1 MLLYNPVSNIMDN
14 VINFFS
20 RKQEF
25 RSLSNFWEGDVQV
38 AIRLYESGEH
48 CFHGEKYYRLAD
60 LSTDL
65 LRKALLLDYSRVFMK
80 PSYRSAAEAKTLGSA
95 KGLRLTSEELTQW
108 SRISVEVQKE
118 ICRWKL
124 ENYKE
129 VREDLVKSG
138 TKILIHPALRCS
150 HIELRVWEGK
160 ALLKNGEL
168 VVLGQNLLGKI
179 WMDLRSLSTKTLSSA
194 ALSSTTSTTIGSR
207 KTSPETSF

>member
-1 MLLYNPVSNIMDN
+1 MDN

-38 AIRLYESGEH
+38 QGRLYESGEH

-65 LRKALLLDYSRVFMK
+65 LRKALLLDYSQVFMK
-80 PSYRSAAEAKTLGSA
+80 PSYKNSGEAKSLGSA
-95 KGLRLTSEELTQW
+95 KGLRLTAEELQQW
-108 SRISVEVQKE
+108 SPISVEVQKE
-118 ICRWKL
+118 ICKWKL

-129 VREDLVKSG
+129 VREDLIKSG
-138 TKILIHPALRCS
+138 SKILVHPGLRCS
-150 HIELRVWEGK
+150 HIESRIWEGK
-160 ALLKNGEL
+160 AILHDGKL

-179 WMDLRSLSTKTLSSA
+179 WMELRSL
-194 ALSSTTSTTIGSR
+194 
-207 KTSPETSF
+207 